1 MELLTTREFN
11 GVALDCYKADNET
24 DGFWATREQI
34 GRLLEYENP
43 NDAIKI
49 IHLRHADRLDK
60 FSTRFNLNQVEGD
73 RTVTRE
79 IIVYNFKGFLEICRY
94 SDMPKADAVIDF
106 AWNVMDE
113 IRRTGSYNSKL
124 EAGKMLLHELE
135 NPKYPLSERD
145 RRKMLSEAVYL
156 LTGTRPDEHFYS
168 CRDIAKELLIT
179 EKRVF
184 KKALSAGIIKP
195 EENIYGFW
203 DKNCEWFFN
212 ETGREKILEQ
222 FASLKYWWLK

>member
-34 GRLLEYENP
+34 GRLLGYKNPSDSIAKIHNRHKEN
-43 NDAIKI
+43 
-49 IHLRHADRLDK
+49 LDRYSGMDK
-60 FSTRFNLNQVEGD
+60 LSTPEGGTQE
-73 RTVTRE
+73 TV
-79 IIVYNFKGFLEICRY
+79 IYNFKGFLEICRY
-94 SDMPKADAVIDF
+94 SNQPKAEAVISF
-106 AWNVMDE
+106 CWEVMDE

-135 NPKYPLSERD
+135 NPKYSLSERD

-168 CRDIAKELLIT
+168 CRDIAKELHIT